1 MITKADAM
9 TLRTGQILHHI
20 TVKNAQGT
28 PLRARVNGK
37 CQTWVTRPDEF
48 RLPMKHGLRDTF
60 QITTMNCHEW
70 VKPN

>member
-20 TVKNAQGT
+20 TAKDSRGEPV
-28 PLRARVNGK
+28 RARINGK
-37 CQTWVTRPDEF
+37 CQTWKTRPDEF
-48 RLPMKHGLRDTF
+48 RLPMKHGLKDTF
-60 QITTMNCHEW
+60 QITPANCHEW